1 MTNLLQ
7 EQIEDYVAGTMP
19 DTDKIGFEQKIKVD
33 EELRQKIT
41 ETQRLREILL
51 RSRVHRK
58 VNAARTEINQ
68 PPKRGIIYVFGS
80 FAAAASIIFF
90 LLSIPIT
97 FSTQESNYRGEIEPI
112 NQGTQARENDFRKA
126 QAIIKKGNE
135 PKKAIKLLEQLA
147 VNPDISQNY
156 QRNSKWLLVIAL
168 LQADEAIKAENIF
181 NEINCEGI
189 ECPYSSWEKTKIKWQ
204 IFWKKL

>member
-7 EQIEDYVAGTMP
+7 EQIEDYVAGKMP
-19 DTDKIGFEQKIKVD
+19 DTDKIDFEQKIKAD

-51 RSRVHRK
+51 RSRVRRQ
-58 VNAARTEINQ
+58 VNAARKEINQ
-68 PPKRGIIYVFGS
+68 PPKRGIIYIFGS
-80 FAAAASIIFF
+80 FAAAASVIFF
-90 LLSIPIT
+90 LLSTQIT

-126 QAIIKKGNE
+126 QAIIEKGNE
-135 PKKAIKLLEQLA
+135 PQKAIAILEQLS

-156 QRNSKWLLVIAL
+156 QRNSKWLLVIAY
-168 LQADEAIKAENIF
+168 LQADEAIKAEKIF
-181 NEINCEGI
+181 DGINCEGI

-204 IFWKKL
+204 IFWKK